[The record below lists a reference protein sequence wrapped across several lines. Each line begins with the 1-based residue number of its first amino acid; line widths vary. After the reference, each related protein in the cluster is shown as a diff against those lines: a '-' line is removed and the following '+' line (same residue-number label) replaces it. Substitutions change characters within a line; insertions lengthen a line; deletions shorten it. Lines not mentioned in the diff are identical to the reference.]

1 MNSAPTFS
9 ILVPTYNQATYL
21 PLSLGSLLAQTDPD
35 WEAVIV
41 DDGSTDA
48 TPEVCRA
55 HAASDP
61 RLRVFRQAN
70 GGTAAAL
77 NRALAEARGR
87 WICWLSSDDLF
98 EPFKLALHR
107 WQMEEEPDTR
117 FFHTHFLSLEDE
129 TGNITE
135 PDLWRPLPTRELQV
149 ARFFSGNYVNGIT
162 VCVRREDMLACAP
175 FRADLRHGQD
185 FDFWLRLSQR
195 TPSSFSPRRTATL
208 RWHAGQSTNSFPVA
222 GLYDSAWACVEFLNA
237 HPYAELFPLLD
248 LDDPE
253 QALMAAGETLDILA
267 STGSFVYQCG
277 YIPAFMERFAQW
289 LHARPETAARRAC
302 RDLLRRATQREG
314 FGALPRPV
322 RAAFATALDAQ
333 KEHGYR
339 PWDMPAFIRQV
350 IAAADTDP
358 RKRENLTRY
367 LEWKGLAAR

>member
-1 MNSAPTFS
+1 MHSAPTFS
-9 ILVPTYNQATYL
+9 ILVPTYNQARYL

-55 HAASDP
+55 HAARDP
-61 RLRVFRQAN
+61 RFRVFRQAN

-77 NRALAEARGR
+77 NRALAEARGQ

-107 WQMEEEPDTR
+107 QLIAEEPSTR
-117 FFHTHFLSLEDE
+117 FFHTHFLSLENE
-129 TGNITE
+129 TGKITE
-135 PDLWRPLPTRELQV
+135 PDLWRPLPTRPLQV

-162 VCVRREDMLACAP
+162 VCVHREDMLACAP

-185 FDFWLRLSQR
+185 FDFWLRLSHR
-195 TPSSFSPRRTATL
+195 TPSGFSPRRTATL
-208 RWHAGQSTNSFPVA
+208 RCHAGQSTNSFPVA

-237 HPYAELFPLLD
+237 HPYPELYPLLD

-253 QALMAAGETLDILA
+253 QALAAAKETLAILS

-277 YIPAFMERFAQW
+277 YIPALMERFAQW
-289 LHARPETAARRAC
+289 LRARPDTAARREC
-302 RDLLRRATQREG
+302 RALLLEAARKEEFR
-314 FGALPRPV
+314 ALPRPV
-322 RAAFATALDAQ
+322 RAAFAAALNAEG
-333 KEHGYR
+333 EHGYR

-350 IAAADTDP
+350 IGDADTDP

-367 LEWKGLAAR
+367 LEWKGLPAR